1 VTDGYGQNHIHRFT
15 ASGEYVSSINGNEG
29 RAGAFNRPH
38 AIWIDTR
45 KSEPELYIADRASGQ
60 VQVYS
65 LEGEFKRSF
74 G

>member
-15 ASGEYVSSINGNEG
+15 ASGEYVSTINGNEG
-29 RAGAFNRPH
+29 RTGAFNTPH

-45 KSEPELYIADRASGQ
+45 KREPELYIANRASGQ
-60 VQVYS
+60 GQVYS